1 MSRAFL
7 RGRREGGRK
16 QTYEHATYERAKAGE
31 QRQAE

>member
-7 RGRREGGRK
+7 EEEGGTER
-16 QTYEHATYERAKAGE
+16 ATYERVKAGE